1 MAGSGEVTSSWV
13 KLEQGLAGGRQV
25 GQLALDGGH
34 RTRTS
39 AATARA
45 NSYRQQFKPTEV
57 IRRSTN

>member
-1 MAGSGEVTSSWV
+1 M